1 MTMTIQQR
9 LESDLLSD
17 ARVEYAGDNTVRI
30 WRNNVGAMRA
40 PDGTFIRYGLCVGS
54 SDLIGFKAVQI
65 TSEMVGQWL
74 AVFVAAEAK
83 APKAYPTETQRAFL
97 RTVCELGGRAGV
109 FRTIQEFRDIVEG
122 R

>member
-1 MTMTIQQR
+1 VSIQQR

-17 ARVEYAGDNTVRI
+17 ARIEYAGDNTVRI
-30 WRNNVGAMRA
+30 WRNSVGQLRDAR
-40 PDGTFIRYGLCVGS
+40 GNFIRYGLCVGS
-54 SDLIGFKAVQI
+54 SDLIGFKAVQV
-65 TSEMVGQWL
+65 TPGMVGQWL